1 MGSWLMSHSCE
12 SEHNRKLRL
21 TDYDTEADE
30 WLFRCLDIW
39 EGAKK
44 GQTEQKL
51 Y

>member
-30 WLFRCLDIW
+30 
-39 EGAKK
+39 
-44 GQTEQKL
+44 
-51 Y
+51 